1 MKLSKK
7 EKSYIYDRVKWYG
20 YDLGSTKDFIVKLY
34 FFDEDDYSEDVDG
47 SPAAY
52 YTSMNTLFNIL
63 ADRGIKYKE
72 VIDINEYLYV
82 EFSSKEIY
90 KYIKYDLYK
99 ERRKPTK
106 KERKAE
112 KRSFEEM
119 VKFYATLDFG
129 DLNEAQPFV
138 GGRITSMKDLGVE
151 VTPYE
156 DVDIEDNSIAK
167 RIVDNVSK
175 ELGKIKDKF
184 FPQKSEEAVLDKVE
198 MANSIEKR
206 VYDDI
211 NEELKKI
218 NEEIDNGPKEYHIEG
233 NIIMGNEAE
242 ELIRKA
248 SEENADAIKELRN
261 EIMDIYEGNDKVRVL
276 DEGESVENTIYVDE
290 DGNPESADVRVKMTP
305 ENAMLAYIKGLAEFR
320 KRQTGEDIRV
330 VNEEGEEL

>member
-1 MKLSKK
+1 MKLTKK

-90 KYIKYDLYK
+90 KYIKYDINK
-99 ERRKPTK
+99 GRRKPTK
-106 KERKAE
+106 KEKKAE
-112 KRSFEEM
+112 KRSNEKLKNF
-119 VKFYATLDFG
+119 FLGLG

-138 GGRITSMKDLGVE
+138 SGRITSLEDLGVE

-175 ELGKIKDKF
+175 ELEKIKDKY
-184 FPQKSEEAVLDKVE
+184 FPQKSDEAVLDKVE
-198 MANSIEKR
+198 KAKSIEKR

-218 NEEIDNGPKEYHIEG
+218 NEENTIDREYHIEG
-233 NIIMGNEAE
+233 NIVMEDN
-242 ELIRKA
+242 
-248 SEENADAIKELRN
+248 
-261 EIMDIYEGNDKVRVL
+261 
-276 DEGESVENTIYVDE
+276 E
-290 DGNPESADVRVKMTP
+290 DGNPERAEVKVKMNP
-305 ENAMLAYIKGLAEFR
+305 EDAMLAYIKGLAEFR